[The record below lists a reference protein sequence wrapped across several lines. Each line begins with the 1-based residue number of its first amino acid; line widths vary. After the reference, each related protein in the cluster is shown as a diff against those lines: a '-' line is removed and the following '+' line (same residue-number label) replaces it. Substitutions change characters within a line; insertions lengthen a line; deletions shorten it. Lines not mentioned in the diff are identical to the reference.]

1 MPWRFAPRGHPS
13 AVQADFRFGP
23 LPGCSN
29 CVFAATGKVVKL
41 HSNMSVTAPLKPVSP
56 QRRLR
61 RRISRWVSRV
71 ELYPRLEIALGL
83 IAVAVGCASYFALTD
98 TFFTAANTPS
108 GRTILLVA
116 NLVPLMALLVLIG
129 RRFVILRVNRRRG
142 LAGARMHVR
151 MVALFSAIAAVPTL
165 LVVVFASL
173 LFQFGT
179 QFWFS
184 DNART
189 VLENAEQVAHSYV
202 AENRQRIVADI
213 EAMGTDVYEYA
224 NSYGVDSAGFA
235 DGLAFQVAARNLTE
249 ASVFTLNGEDYHIY
263 ASVGMSGAPLEQRIL
278 PTDIARARSGRASVL
293 ATASDR
299 VEAIVRIDPLLERY
313 VYVSRKVDPAVL
325 QSAQRAE
332 GAMNEYD
339 ALLARSKSLQWQF
352 NLALFVIALLILA
365 AAILSALW
373 LANRLVAP
381 IGRLVRA
388 AEKVGAGDLAAR
400 VPVRNSPDEVGTL
413 ARTFNRMT
421 RQLQAQTS
429 ALVTAN
435 EQLDARRQFT
445 EAVLSSVSA
454 GVISINE
461 EGHIRLVSHSAADLL
476 EITEEALGGMTIEE
490 AVPEFSALLEETRA
504 SGQASGQVRIARG
517 NDVQTLLVRMGGVS
531 SGSQG
536 YVITFDDITQ
546 QLADQ
551 RRAAWADVAR
561 RIAHEIKNPL
571 TPIQLSAERL
581 QRRYGNKIEEGAD
594 TFRSLTETIVRQVGD
609 LRQMVDEFSSFA
621 RMPKPVFRPESFLD
635 IARQAIFL
643 QEVAHSDFDYE
654 MDVASELPAFIC
666 DRRQIAQ
673 ALTNLLKNAAESV
686 TARCKDGD
694 VQGRIA
700 LTARFAEPDTLVVT
714 VTDNG
719 IGLPA
724 NQRDRLTEP
733 YVTTRVKGTGL
744 GLAIVKKIVEEHDGV
759 LDLRDVEGGGA
770 SAVMSFDLAAL
781 QAHITQEPG
790 VPEKVAVQQR

>member
-1 MPWRFAPRGHPS
+1 MS
-13 AVQADFRFGP
+13 ATTSVKP
-23 LPGCSN
+23 
-29 CVFAATGKVVKL
+29 ATP
-41 HSNMSVTAPLKPVSP
+41 H
-56 QRRLR
+56 RRLR

-98 TFFTAANTPS
+98 TFLTAANTPS

-224 NSYGVDSAGFA
+224 NSYGIDSAGFA

-249 ASVFTLNGEDYHIY
+249 ASVFTPSDDDYHVY
-263 ASVGMSGAPLEQRIL
+263 ASVGMSGLPLSQRIL

-313 VYVSRKVDPAVL
+313 VYVSRSVDPAVL

-339 ALLARSKSLQWQF
+339 ALLTRSKSLQWQF

-388 AEKVGAGDLAAR
+388 AERVGGGDLAAR

-454 GVISINE
+454 GVISIDE
-461 EGHIRLVSHSAADLL
+461 DGHIRLVSHSAADLL

-490 AVPEFSALLEETRA
+490 AVPEFSALLEETRI

-517 NDVQTLLVRMGGVS
+517 NDVQTLLARMGGVS
-531 SGSQG
+531 GGSQG

-643 QEVAHSDFDYE
+643 QEVAHSDFNYD
-654 MDVASELPAFIC
+654 MDVPAGLPQFVC

-686 TARCKDGD
+686 AARCKDGD
-694 VQGRIA
+694 VEGRIA
-700 LTARFAEPDTLVVT
+700 LSARLVDPETLVVT

-724 NQRDRLTEP
+724 SQRDRLTEP

-744 GLAIVKKIVEEHDGV
+744 GLAIVKKIVEEHDGT
-759 LDLRDVEGGGA
+759 LELKDAADGGA

-781 QAHITQEPG
+781 QAHVLQEPII
-790 VPEKVAVQQR
+790 PEKVATQQR

>member
-1 MPWRFAPRGHPS
+1 MS
-13 AVQADFRFGP
+13 ATISVKP
-23 LPGCSN
+23 
-29 CVFAATGKVVKL
+29 ATP
-41 HSNMSVTAPLKPVSP
+41 H
-56 QRRLR
+56 RRLR

-71 ELYPRLEIALGL
+71 DLYPRLEIALGL

-98 TFFTAANTPS
+98 TFLTAANTPS

-151 MVALFSAIAAVPTL
+151 MVALFSAIAAIPTL

-235 DGLAFQVAARNLTE
+235 EGLAFQVAARNLTE

-263 ASVGMSGAPLEQRIL
+263 ASVGMTGTPLAQRIL

-313 VYVSRKVDPAVL
+313 VYVSRSVDPAVL

-388 AEKVGAGDLAAR
+388 AERVGAGDLAAR

-429 ALVTAN
+429 ALVSAN
-435 EQLDARRQFT
+435 EQLNARRQFT

-454 GVISINE
+454 GVISIDE
-461 EGHIRLVSHSAADLL
+461 DGHIRLVSHSAADLL
-476 EITEEALGGMTIEE
+476 EMSEDALGGMTIEE

-531 SGSQG
+531 GGSQG

-609 LRQMVDEFSSFA
+609 LR
-621 RMPKPVFRPESFLD
+621 
-635 IARQAIFL
+635 
-643 QEVAHSDFDYE
+643 
-654 MDVASELPAFIC
+654 
-666 DRRQIAQ
+666 
-673 ALTNLLKNAAESV
+673 
-686 TARCKDGD
+686 
-694 VQGRIA
+694 
-700 LTARFAEPDTLVVT
+700 
-714 VTDNG
+714 
-719 IGLPA
+719 
-724 NQRDRLTEP
+724 
-733 YVTTRVKGTGL
+733 
-744 GLAIVKKIVEEHDGV
+744 
-759 LDLRDVEGGGA
+759 
-770 SAVMSFDLAAL
+770 
-781 QAHITQEPG
+781 
-790 VPEKVAVQQR
+790 

>member
-1 MPWRFAPRGHPS
+1 MSASASEKQASPR
-13 AVQADFRFGP
+13 
-23 LPGCSN
+23 
-29 CVFAATGKVVKL
+29 
-41 HSNMSVTAPLKPVSP
+41 
-56 QRRLR
+56 RRIR

-71 ELYPRLEIALGL
+71 DLYPRLEIALAL
-83 IAVAVGCASYFALTD
+83 IAAAIGCASYLALTE
-98 TFFTAANTPS
+98 TLFTGANTPS

-189 VLENAEQVAHSYV
+189 VLQNAEQVAHSYV

-213 EAMGTDVYEYA
+213 EAMGTDIYEYA
-224 NSYGVDSAGFA
+224 NSYGIDSPGFA

-249 ASVFTLNGEDYHIY
+249 ASVFTPSDEDYHVY
-263 ASVGMSGAPLEQRIL
+263 ASVNMTSPSLVQRIL

-313 VYVSRKVDPAVL
+313 VYVSRRVDPAVL

-332 GAMNEYD
+332 GAMNEYE
-339 ALLARSKSLQWQF
+339 ALLDRSRSLQWQF

-388 AEKVGAGDLAAR
+388 AEKVGAGDLSAR

-435 EQLDARRQFT
+435 EQLDARRQLT

-454 GVISINE
+454 GVISIDE
-461 EGHIRLVSHSAADLL
+461 DGHIRLVSHSAAELL
-476 EITEEALGGMTIEE
+476 ETTDEALCGTTIEA
-490 AVPEFSALLEETRA
+490 AVPEFAVLLEETRA
-504 SGQASGQVRIARG
+504 SGQAGGQVRITRG

-531 SGSQG
+531 GGRRG

-621 RMPKPVFRPESFLD
+621 RMPKPVFRPESLLD
-635 IARQAIFL
+635 IARQTLFL
-643 QEVAHSDFDYE
+643 QEVAHSDIDYVME
-654 MDVASELPAFIC
+654 IEADLPSFIC

-686 TARCKDGD
+686 AAHCKDGD
-694 VQGRIA
+694 VQGRIV
-700 LTARFAEPDTLVVT
+700 LSGRLAEDDRLVVT

-719 IGLPA
+719 VGLPVS
-724 NQRDRLTEP
+724 QRDRLTEP

-759 LDLRDVEGGGA
+759 LDLRDGPDGGA
-770 SAVMSFDLAAL
+770 SASMTFDLNAL
-781 QAHITQEPG
+781 QVHVMTDTETM
-790 VPEKVAVQQR
+790 PEKIAMQVQR

>member
-1 MPWRFAPRGHPS
+1 M
-13 AVQADFRFGP
+13 
-23 LPGCSN
+23 
-29 CVFAATGKVVKL
+29 
-41 HSNMSVTAPLKPVSP
+41 
-56 QRRLR
+56 
-61 RRISRWVSRV
+61 SRV
-71 ELYPRLEIALGL
+71 DLYPRLEIALGL

-151 MVALFSAIAAVPTL
+151 MVALFSAIAAIPTL

-189 VLENAEQVAHSYV
+189 VLQNAEQVAHSYV

-263 ASVGMSGAPLEQRIL
+263 ASVGMTGTPLAQRIL

-313 VYVSRKVDPAVL
+313 VYVSRSVDPAVL

-429 ALVTAN
+429 ALVSAN

-454 GVISINE
+454 GVISIDE
-461 EGHIRLVSHSAADLL
+461 DGHIRLVSHSAADLL
-476 EITEEALGGMTIEE
+476 EMSEDALGGMTIEE
-490 AVPEFSALLEETRA
+490 AVPEFSVLLEETRT

-531 SGSQG
+531 GGSQG

-581 QRRYGNKIEEGAD
+581 QRRYGNKIEEGGD

-621 RMPKPVFRPESFLD
+621 RMPKPVFRTESLLD

-654 MDVASELPAFIC
+654 MEIAPDLPAFIC

-686 TARCKDGD
+686 AARCKDGD
-694 VQGRIA
+694 VQGRIR
-700 LTARFAEPDTLVVT
+700 LTARLGEPETLVVT

-759 LDLRDVEGGGA
+759 LDLRDAEGGGA

-790 VPEKVAVQQR
+790 IPEKVAVQQR

>member
-1 MPWRFAPRGHPS
+1 MS
-13 AVQADFRFGP
+13 ATTSVKP
-23 LPGCSN
+23 
-29 CVFAATGKVVKL
+29 ATP
-41 HSNMSVTAPLKPVSP
+41 H
-56 QRRLR
+56 RRLR

-71 ELYPRLEIALGL
+71 DLYPRLEIALGL

-151 MVALFSAIAAVPTL
+151 MVALFSAIAAIPTL

-189 VLENAEQVAHSYV
+189 VLQNAEQVAHSYV

-263 ASVGMSGAPLEQRIL
+263 ASVGMTGTPLAQRIL

-313 VYVSRKVDPAVL
+313 VYVSRSVDPAVL

-429 ALVTAN
+429 ALVSAN

-454 GVISINE
+454 GVISIDE
-461 EGHIRLVSHSAADLL
+461 DGHIRLVSHSAADLL
-476 EITEEALGGMTIEE
+476 EMSEDALGGMTIEE
-490 AVPEFSALLEETRA
+490 AVPEFSVLLEETRT

-531 SGSQG
+531 GGSQG

-581 QRRYGNKIEEGAD
+581 QRRYGNKIEEGGD

-621 RMPKPVFRPESFLD
+621 RMPKPVFRTESLLD

-654 MDVASELPAFIC
+654 MEIAPDLPAFIC

-686 TARCKDGD
+686 AARCKDGD
-694 VQGRIA
+694 VQGRIR
-700 LTARFAEPDTLVVT
+700 LTARLGEPETLVVT

-759 LDLRDVEGGGA
+759 LDLRDAEGGGA

-790 VPEKVAVQQR
+790 IPEKVAVQQR

>member
-1 MPWRFAPRGHPS
+1 MS
-13 AVQADFRFGP
+13 ATISVKP
-23 LPGCSN
+23 
-29 CVFAATGKVVKL
+29 ATP
-41 HSNMSVTAPLKPVSP
+41 H
-56 QRRLR
+56 RRLR

-71 ELYPRLEIALGL
+71 DLYPRLEIALGL

-98 TFFTAANTPS
+98 TFLTAANTPS

-151 MVALFSAIAAVPTL
+151 MVALFSAIAAIPTL

-202 AENRQRIVADI
+202 AENRQR
-213 EAMGTDVYEYA
+213 
-224 NSYGVDSAGFA
+224 
-235 DGLAFQVAARNLTE
+235 NLTE

-263 ASVGMSGAPLEQRIL
+263 ASVGMTGTPLAQRIL

-313 VYVSRKVDPAVL
+313 VYVSRSVDPAVL

-388 AEKVGAGDLAAR
+388 AERVGAGDLAAR

-429 ALVTAN
+429 ALVSAN
-435 EQLDARRQFT
+435 EQLNARRQFT

-454 GVISINE
+454 GVISIDE
-461 EGHIRLVSHSAADLL
+461 DGHIRLVSHSAADLL
-476 EITEEALGGMTIEE
+476 EMSEDALGGMTIEE

-531 SGSQG
+531 GGSQG

-621 RMPKPVFRPESFLD
+621 RMPKPVFRPESLLD

-686 TARCKDGD
+686 AARCKDGD
-694 VQGRIA
+694 VQGSIR
-700 LTARFAEPDTLVVT
+700 LTARLAEPETLVVT

-759 LDLRDVEGGGA
+759 LDLRDAEGGGA

-781 QAHITQEPG
+781 QAHVSQEPG

>member
-1 MPWRFAPRGHPS
+1 MS
-13 AVQADFRFGP
+13 A
-23 LPGCSN
+23 
-29 CVFAATGKVVKL
+29 
-41 HSNMSVTAPLKPVSP
+41 TASPKPVSP
-56 QRRLR
+56 HRRLR

-151 MVALFSAIAAVPTL
+151 MVALFSAIAAIPTL

-189 VLENAEQVAHSYV
+189 VLQNAEQVAHSYV

-213 EAMGTDVYEYA
+213 EAMGTDIYEYA
-224 NSYGVDSAGFA
+224 NSYGIDSAGFA
-235 DGLAFQVAARNLTE
+235 EGLAFQVAARNLTE
-249 ASVFTLNGEDYHIY
+249 ASVFTPSDENYHVY
-263 ASVGMSGAPLEQRIL
+263 AAVGMSGPPLTQRIL

-313 VYVSRKVDPAVL
+313 VYVSRSVDPAVL

-388 AEKVGAGDLAAR
+388 AERVGGGDLAAR

-429 ALVTAN
+429 ALVAAN

-454 GVISINE
+454 GVISIDE
-461 EGHIRLVSHSAADLL
+461 DGHIRLVSHSAAALL
-476 EITEEALGGMTIEE
+476 EMTEEALGGMTIEE

-504 SGQASGQVRIARG
+504 SGQAAGQVRIARG
-517 NDVQTLLVRMGGVS
+517 NDVQTLLVHMGGVS
-531 SGSQG
+531 GGSRG

-643 QEVAHSDFDYE
+643 QEVAHSDFDYD
-654 MDVASELPAFIC
+654 MDVPADLPPFVC

-686 TARCKDGD
+686 GARCKDGD
-694 VQGRIA
+694 VDGRIA
-700 LTARFAEPDTLVVT
+700 LSARLAEPDTLVVT
-714 VTDNG
+714 VVDNG

-724 NQRDRLTEP
+724 SQRDRLTEP
-733 YVTTRVKGTGL
+733 YVTTRTKGTGL
-744 GLAIVKKIVEEHDGV
+744 GLAIVKKIVEEHDGT
-759 LDLRDVEGGGA
+759 LDLRDAAGGGA
-770 SAVMSFDLAAL
+770 CAVMSFDLAAL
-781 QAHITQEPG
+781 HAHVAQEP